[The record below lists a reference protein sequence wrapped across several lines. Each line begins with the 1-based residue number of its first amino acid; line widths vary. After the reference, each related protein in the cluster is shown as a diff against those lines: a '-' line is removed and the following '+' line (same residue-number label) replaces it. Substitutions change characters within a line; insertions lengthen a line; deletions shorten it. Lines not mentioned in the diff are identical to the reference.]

1 MEIDQFGF
9 IIIGVAIAALAV
21 ALVVVVGPLYVG
33 APF

>member
-9 IIIGVAIAALAV
+9 ILAIAALAV

>member
-9 IIIGVAIAALAV
+9 IIIAVAIAALAV